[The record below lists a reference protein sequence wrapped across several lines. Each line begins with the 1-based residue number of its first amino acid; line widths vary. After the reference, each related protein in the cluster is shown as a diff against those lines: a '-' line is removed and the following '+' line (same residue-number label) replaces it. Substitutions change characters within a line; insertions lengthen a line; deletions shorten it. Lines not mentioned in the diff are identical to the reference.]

1 MEVPP
6 LHAARKANDSN
17 NPTNFFFSQ
26 PVLRTLAT
34 YDVTATVLSRSL
46 ARWRLAHCGLDY
58 LAGV

>member
-17 NPTNFFFSQ
+17 NPTNFFSQ